1 MHELALNTLKR
12 FRNLLDEI
20 AAESGE
26 LGLAGAS
33 NRMAVDNADLG
44 PSVGDDQAPSPRN
57 VTLLG
62 PSVGDDL
69 GAPAVRDV
77 TLLGPSVGDDTGA
90 SDLRLKQDVRRIG
103 STVFGLPLY
112 HFQYRGRSE
121 TYEGV
126 MAQDVLQ
133 VMPGAVSLAADGYY
147 RVDYR
152 ALGTSMRRV
161 S

>member
-1 MHELALNTLKR
+1 MHDSALSTLKR
-12 FRNLLDEI
+12 FRNLLDEV
-20 AAESGE
+20 AAERG
-26 LGLAGAS
+26 GLRPVRAS
-33 NRMAVDNADLG
+33 NGMAVDNADLG
-44 PSVGDDQAPSPRN
+44 PSVGDDNAPSPRN

-62 PSVGDDL
+62 PSVGDDS
-69 GAPAVRDV
+69 GISH
-77 TLLGPSVGDDTGA
+77 LGPSVGDDEVP
-90 SDLRLKQDVRRIG
+90 SDLRLKHDVRRIG

-126 MAQDVLQ
+126 IAQDVLQ